1 MFQKLIQE
9 LRASF
14 VSATLP
20 IVMISHL
27 SALWDPMMWQ
37 CTQVRK
43 MAIDSRKRLFS
54 SQQVIIKILPYSLL
68 LHLGKELKD
77 TITLK
82 VDASQQY
89 QEIFGFGGAFTDAA
103 GINLNRLSE
112 TTRNTLLTQYFSKE
126 NGIGYTIGR
135 VPMASCDFS
144 THEYSYDDV
153 EGDMALD
160 HFSLANEDFIY
171 KIPYI
176 LQASELMTPG
186 EELKLFST
194 PWSAPGWMKTSG
206 EMKGAGQLKGDVN
219 GDYYVTW
226 ANYFVK

>member
-1 MFQKLIQE
+1 M
-9 LRASF
+9 
-14 VSATLP
+14 
-20 IVMISHL
+20 
-27 SALWDPMMWQ
+27 
-37 CTQVRK
+37 
-43 MAIDSRKRLFS
+43 
-54 SQQVIIKILPYSLL
+54 
-68 LHLGKELKD
+68 HLGKELKD

-89 QEIFGFGGAFTDAA
+89 QEIFGFGGAFTDSV

-112 TTRNTLLTQYFSKE
+112 ATRNTLLTQYFNKD

-153 EGDMALD
+153 DGDFALNN
-160 HFSLANEDFIY
+160 FSLTEEDFTL

-176 LQASELMTPG
+176 LQASQLAASG
-186 EELKLFST
+186 EGLKLFSS
-194 PWSAPGWMKTSG
+194 PWSAPGWMKTNNH
-206 EMKGAGQLKGDVN
+206 MKGGGQLKGDIN

-226 ANYFVK
+226 KNYFVR